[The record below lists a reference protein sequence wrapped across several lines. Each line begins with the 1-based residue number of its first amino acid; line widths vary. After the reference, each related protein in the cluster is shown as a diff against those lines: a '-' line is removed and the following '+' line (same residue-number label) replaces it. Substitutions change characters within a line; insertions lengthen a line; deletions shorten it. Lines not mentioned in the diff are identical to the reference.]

1 MRVEGRDL
9 HSKDGA
15 TTHEWKTSAFVRMR
29 VEDEMEHQ
37 IETNFRLTRNTA
49 VNYIHFNHIPFA
61 VNCYQATQYK

>member
-15 TTHEWKTSAFVRMR
+15 TTHEHLRFVRMR

-37 IETNFRLTRNTA
+37 IETNFRLTRNSA